1 MIIGSGLLSSEFK
14 KFSHVLSEYLIF
26 ASGVSDSKETN
37 VDNFKREKDLLINT
51 INNHENLKLIYFSSV
66 LTEVIDNHYYRHKL
80 EIENLIKDNSK
91 NYIIF
96 RVPQIVGQNGNKNNI
111 VNFLKN
117 SIKNESEILI
127 YDGVYRS
134 LIDIEDLINI
144 IMYCIDKTN
153 NSVIFLS
160 GVEKI
165 TVMDLSI
172 KIGNLLHKKPKIKKE
187 SSLLNLNWSS
197 INDIL
202 IDESMEFLNIKKED
216 YNDKILKK
224 YIK

>member
-14 KFSHVLSEYLIF
+14 KFSHVLSKYLIF
-26 ASGVSDSKETN
+26 ASGVSDSKETSI
-37 VDNFKREKDLLINT
+37 DNFKREKDLLINT
-51 INNHENLKLIYFSSV
+51 INNHKNLKLIYFSSV

-80 EIENLIKDNSK
+80 EIENFIKSNCK

-96 RVPQIVGQNGNKNNI
+96 RIPQIVGENGNKNNI
-111 VNFLKN
+111 VNFIKN
-117 SIKNESEILI
+117 SIKNEYEILI

-134 LIDIEDLINI
+134 LIDI
-144 IMYCIDKTN
+144 DKTN
-153 NSVIFLS
+153 NSLVFLS
-160 GVEKI
+160 GIEKI

-172 KIGNLLHKKPKIKKE
+172 KIGNLLNKKPKIKKE
-187 SSLLNLNWSS
+187 FSLSNLNWSS

-202 IDESMEFLNIKKED
+202 IDESMKFLNIEKEG